1 MVKVLIKY
9 RYDNDMHT
17 NVYRA
22 VTVDNT
28 ISKECPKLL
37 AINSFDL
44 DWYKDKTILDLEV
57 L

>member
-1 MVKVLIKY
+1 MTKVLIKY
-9 RYDNDMHT
+9 KDDKDINT
-17 NVYRA
+17 NIYTT
-22 VTVDNT
+22 VTVDNS

-44 DWYKDKTILDLEV
+44 DWYKDKTILDVEV

>member
-1 MVKVLIKY
+1 MTKVLIKY
-9 RYDNDMHT
+9 KDDKDMNT
-17 NVYRA
+17 NIYTT
-22 VTVDNT
+22 VTVDNS

-44 DWYKDKTILDLEV
+44 DWYKDKTILDVEV